1 MYTKGN
7 ENPLTVN
14 IYIQYSK
21 WMEKRIENMKNE
33 INSKKK
39 YNKN

>member
-14 IYIQYSK
+14 MYIQYSK
-21 WMEKRIENMKNE
+21 WICGIKEKKNMKNE
-33 INSKKK
+33 INFKKI
-39 YNKN
+39 

>member
-21 WMEKRIENMKNE
+21 WMCGT
-33 INSKKK
+33 KKK
-39 YNKN
+39 REYEKCDKFKKK